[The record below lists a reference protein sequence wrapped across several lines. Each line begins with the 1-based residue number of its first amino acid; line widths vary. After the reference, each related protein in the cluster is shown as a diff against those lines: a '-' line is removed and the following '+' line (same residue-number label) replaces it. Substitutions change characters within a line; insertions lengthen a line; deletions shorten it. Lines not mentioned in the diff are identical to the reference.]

1 LMPEIPAEN
10 EQMQEEIKLR
20 EEAAPGDD
28 EEKTGLASAQEEAA
42 SDRVQE
48 EVLALKK
55 ELELAREEAN
65 RNYDQYLRALAEADN
80 IKKRAQR
87 ERDEYIKFAALP
99 LIKNLLT
106 VLDDLERAVKMSDN
120 QDYEVLIKGIEM
132 ITKKLQEIL
141 QAEGLKEIEALGKAF
156 DPQFHEPLLMEKS
169 DSYPE
174 NTVIE
179 ELQKGYTLHGRVIR
193 PSLVKVSN

>member
-1 LMPEIPAEN
+1 MEKNEELMPEIPAEN

-156 DPQFHEPLLMEKS
+156 DPQFQPC
-169 DSYPE
+169 
-174 NTVIE
+174 
-179 ELQKGYTLHGRVIR
+179 LQ
-193 PSLVKVSN
+193 PSSIPS